1 MKELKFRI
9 NDNTSSFTV
18 GLESAKQYTGHNDK
32 HGAEIYEGDQVKFIY
47 HVGDLAWQDMDAEE
61 ATKNQEM
68 SGKEYI
74 GTVVRELLSPVNML
88 IISGDPDSTHIMFP
102 LSYLRNCEL
111 ITK

>member
-9 NDNTSSFTV
+9 PNSSFTI
-18 GLESAKQYTGHNDK
+18 GLESAKQYTGYDDK

-47 HVGDLAWQDMDAEE
+47 TVGDFAWQDMEE
-61 ATKNQEM
+61 DEVTKNQEM

-74 GTVVRELLSPVNML
+74 GTVVRDLLSPVNML
-88 IISGDPDSTHIMFP
+88 IISGDPDSTHTMFP